1 MRAANC
7 QGRAVRNADL
17 NATPNC
23 PNHCATGPTTVAPF
37 FRLAKP
43 KAVSFEKRRGPVSLV
58 SHSSTSFFLSPRQLW
73 SLIGTHG
80 LLERGFV
87 VYDTLFAWARQAA
100 DERHNW
106 PAKKTEKAA

>member
-1 MRAANC
+1 M
-7 QGRAVRNADL
+7 RNADL
-17 NATPNC
+17 NAAPNC
-23 PNHCATGPTTVAPF
+23 PNHCATGPSTVAPF

-43 KAVSFEKRRGPVSLV
+43 KAVSFENRRGPVSLA
-58 SHSSTSFFLSPRQLW
+58 SYFITPQKLW
-73 SLIGTHG
+73 SRVGRHG

-87 VYDTLFAWARQAA
+87 VYDALFAWARHAA

>member
-1 MRAANC
+1 
-7 QGRAVRNADL
+7 
-17 NATPNC
+17 
-23 PNHCATGPTTVAPF
+23 
-37 FRLAKP
+37 
-43 KAVSFEKRRGPVSLV
+43 VSY
-58 SHSSTSFFLSPRQLW
+58 SSTSFLLSRWQLW

-87 VYDTLFAWARQAA
+87 VYDALFAWARYAA